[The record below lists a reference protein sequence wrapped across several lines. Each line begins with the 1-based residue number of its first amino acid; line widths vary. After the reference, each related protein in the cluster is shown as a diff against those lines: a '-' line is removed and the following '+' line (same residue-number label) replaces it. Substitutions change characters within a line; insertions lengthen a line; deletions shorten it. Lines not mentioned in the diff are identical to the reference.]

1 MNNKKINS
9 TEDYYEGWD
18 DEFLWQR
25 IEFAMNK
32 KRKKKYFIYFVIL
45 GGICVLSSLLFLKSN
60 DNVNINYI
68 TNIEN
73 SKNSKNEI
81 LVDCN
86 LGNEMQSGFSRSLRI
101 SQTNDQSKQTER
113 DSKSLSTINDKA
125 VGTTEKVSQ
134 ISRID
139 LVESKGKI
147 INLYQELNTMN
158 SNNEFSEIEKIPVTL
173 SLIPSPK
180 MNKIN
185 FEENL
190 FLIDKLFDESC
201 IKKSVF
207 HNHPLF
213 IQYSVEIGLG
223 HRKDKFND
231 QVEAQNLK
239 HKNEK
244 YVYSLSQSLEF
255 LKSIHSNVQV
265 GMGINYLS
273 HISNLKGNNIEVK
286 QKLVPSDSA
295 IFQNIGG
302 INYYYSGYVLNTSTT
317 KQSFD
322 VYNSYSS
329 LSVPFSIYFYK
340 SLNKNQLFFSLGSA
354 LKLVNLKKGYS
365 YNDLGK
371 IEEFESNNRKLNLE
385 LQYLSTSLGY
395 RYEVYPRC
403 YLSIAVE
410 NYLPITYNKVQMY
423 KSGQSFSSKYSYTG
437 LELGVIYHLK

>member
-1 MNNKKINS
+1 MNNKKINT
-9 TEDYYEGWD
+9 TEDSYEGWD

-25 IEFAMNK
+25 IELAMNK
-32 KRKKKYFIYFVIL
+32 KRKKKYFIYFVVL
-45 GGICVLSSLLFLKSN
+45 GGICVLSGLLFLKNSK
-60 DNVNINYI
+60 DGKIKSISSNINLTKDDDIKCIQTSKEVNKPFQEIKISQRNDPSKQLI
-68 TNIEN
+68 TNSIESSTKIYSTVSTKKTIIEDSRIFNLNVVEYNKSQYQDLAEVTSHDNTKSN
-73 SKNSKNEI
+73 SKI
-81 LVDCN
+81 
-86 LGNEMQSGFSRSLRI
+86 
-101 SQTNDQSKQTER
+101 TEYEC
-113 DSKSLSTINDKA
+113 L
-125 VGTTEKVSQ
+125 
-134 ISRID
+134 
-139 LVESKGKI
+139 
-147 INLYQELNTMN
+147 
-158 SNNEFSEIEKIPVTL
+158 PVFL
-173 SLIPSPK
+173 SLIPPSDFEK
-180 MNKIN
+180 KLIYSEKFTSKIPM
-185 FEENL
+185 
-190 FLIDKLFDESC
+190 
-201 IKKSVF
+201 KKS
-207 HNHPLF
+207 NHSYYPLF
-213 IQYSVEIGLG
+213 IQYSGGIGLG

-265 GMGINYLS
+265 GIGINYLS

-302 INYYYSGYVLNTSTT
+302 KNYYYSGYVLNTSTT
-317 KQSFD
+317 KQNFD

-329 LSVPFSIYFYK
+329 LSVPFSIYFCK

-354 LKLVNLKKGYS
+354 LNVINLSKGHTYLDS
-365 YNDLGK
+365 GK

-395 RYEVYPRC
+395 RYTVYPRC

-410 NYLPITYNKVQMY
+410 NYLPIIFNKVQMY
-423 KSGQSFSSKYSYTG
+423 KSGQSFNSKYSYTG